1 LNSFPVSPLFVP
13 ANKLEWIQKAE
24 SSEADGL
31 IIDLEDSVPEEYKKE
46 TREALA
52 DYLSSTE
59 ITKPFFIRINPM
71 NTSHGEKDINIFKE
85 TVKSFK
91 GLIIPKIEDP
101 VEIASLNKEIKV
113 VLLIETPLAL
123 ENLSLLS
130 QSDNVIGLALGGA
143 DLSAELGSDMSW
155 DSLLMARSMIVLQAS
170 KNGLLTIDSP
180 FMQINDE
187 KLLAEESWKAK
198 SIGFNS
204 KFAIHPKQ
212 AKIIKE
218 RFLPTKEEI
227 EEAEKII
234 EAYSNSK
241 GGAISVDGK
250 MVDEPIVRLM
260 KKRLWLVGIDLES
273 K

>member
-1 LNSFPVSPLFVP
+1 MNSFPVSPLFVP
-13 ANKLEWIQKAE
+13 ANKLDWIQKAE

-31 IIDLEDSVPEEYKKE
+31 IIDLEDSVPEDEKNV

-59 ITKPFFIRINPM
+59 ISKPFFIRVNSL
-71 NTSHGEKDINIFKE
+71 TTTYGEKDINTFE
-85 TVKSFK
+85 NTVKNFM

-101 VEIASLNKEIKV
+101 AELASLSKDIKAI
-113 VLLIETPLAL
+113 LLIETPLAL
-123 ENLSLLS
+123 ENLPSLI
-130 QSDNVIGLALGGA
+130 QDKKVMGLALGGA

-155 DSLLMARSMIVLQAS
+155 DSLLMARSMIVMQAS
-170 KNGLLTIDSP
+170 KLGLLTIDSH
-180 FMQINDE
+180 FMDINDE
-187 KLLAEESWKAK
+187 NLLAEESRKAK

-212 AKIIKE
+212 AKVIKE
-218 RFLPTKEEI
+218 RFLPTKEEL
-227 EEAEKII
+227 EEAKKII

-260 KKRLWLVGIDLES
+260 KKRLRLSGIDLENE
-273 K
+273 